1 MSFFPLTNLTL
12 LAACALAAGC
22 SQSGPTTPP
31 SQADLAKKEEAKRD
45 KARLDVKALADAV
58 AVYHLNND
66 GNFPQTLQE
75 LTQPQPNAGGKVIVA
90 ADALTDP
97 WGKPYQYDPAGPKHN
112 GEKPDVWT
120 QAPDGTVIGN
130 WPEKK

>member
-1 MSFFPLTNLTL
+1 MHLLSLTRTSL
-12 LAACALAAGC
+12 LVACALAGGC
-22 SQSGPTTPP
+22 SSSGPSTTAPGDAE
-31 SQADLAKKEEAKRD
+31 SLAKKEEAKRD
-45 KARLDVKALADAV
+45 KARVDVKALADAV
-58 AVYHLNND
+58 AAYHVNN
-66 GNFPQTLQE
+66 GNPPQALQD
-75 LTQPQPNAGGKVIVA
+75 LSQPDAGGKVIVA

-130 WPEKK
+130 WPQKK